1 MGFNPVKFTKQQFV
15 PREEAVEVNALWLW
29 FDDISEDQVNWFNLS
44 YKDKVEKL
52 KDPEFIKPD
61 DCTWLVRGLS
71 ASELA
76 GVFDCESKNRDLT
89 TVIEALGSAS
99 GKVDELKNVLGIGQ
113 ETPLDIAKR
122 LQQLVS
128 GSVNPAIDFP
138 TAVKLA
144 ENFPIEFY
152 SLTNTITILTG
163 QGCDLKKSPA
173 SG

>member
-15 PREEAVEVNALWLW
+15 PREEAVEVNALHIW
-29 FDDISEDQVNWFNLS
+29 FDGVTKEQVSWFTLPF
-44 YKDKVEKL
+44 KEKVEKL

-99 GKVDELKNVLGIGQ
+99 GKVDELKNILGIGQ